1 MSIFKVKTEEDKIT
15 VHAELK
21 PYDPKYNPRKKI
33 TTGQAE
39 SFLKESGIEHG
50 KCLNPMELC
59 NSNANS
65 CTGTWIFEKK
75 TTKPLDK
82 PAEKVILSKEN
93 KPAPKKR
100 KSRAKKKTT
109 K

>member
-21 PYDPKYNPRKKI
+21 PYDPKYNPRKTI

-50 KCLNPMELC
+50 KCLNPMDLC
-59 NSNANS
+59 NSNANY

-82 PAEKVILSKEN
+82 PTEKVILSKEE
-93 KPAPKKR
+93 KPALKN
-100 KSRAKKKTT
+100 KSKAKKKD